1 MAASCA
7 LDEFDEVLLF
17 AKWSRAIGSSER
29 DHGEASVFAASEML
43 GGIAV
48 TDDRHATKVARA
60 NGLDVYGTIWLL
72 AQLCR
77 DGKLREAGAGNLI
90 DMLRD
95 SGMRL
100 PCTGSGFGAYART
113 YGLL

>member
-1 MAASCA
+1 M
-7 LDEFDEVLLF
+7 
-17 AKWSRAIGSSER
+17 
-29 DHGEASVFAASEML
+29 FAASEIL
-43 GGIAV
+43 GGIAL
-48 TDDRHATKVARA
+48 TDDRQATRVARA
-60 NGLDVYGTIWLL
+60 KGLDVHGTIWLL

-77 DGKLREAGAGNLI
+77 DGKIREAGAGNLI

-100 PCTGSGFGAYART
+100 PCTGPGFGAYARS